1 MAIKIEMLRA
11 FAIVAQTGNLA
22 EAANRLGRTPSA
34 VSMTLKSLEDH
45 LGQRLFETDRK
56 NRLTPLGDYVL
67 EQAQNE
73 LRQFD
78 ATLRAIEAY
87 ASSPKG
93 LLRVAAVPSVAGVVF
108 APVLEDFTARHPGV
122 SVEIRDMDSLNILD
136 ALTRGQID
144 IGIAAGNG
152 PMRGVVGEPL
162 FADAFGVICGR
173 GHPLANAPGPLHL
186 ADLAGHRVL
195 GNDLSARIADPGLQA
210 AMGGRRISAQ
220 NTLSLIAL
228 VRSGGW
234 VTVLPKAVR
243 RMAPDD
249 LVFRAFAD
257 LEEHRRVDLLIRED
271 RMAQVIVADFA
282 EALRQFDWR
291 L

>member
-22 EAANRLGRTPSA
+22 EAATRLGRTPSA

-67 EQAQNE
+67 EQAQAE

-78 ATLRAIEAY
+78 GTLRAIEAY
-87 ASSPKG
+87 TSSPKG
-93 LLRVAAVPSVAGVVF
+93 LLRVAAVPSVAGVLF
-108 APVLEDFTARHPGV
+108 APVLETFTARHPGV
-122 SVEIRDMDSLNILD
+122 SVEIRDMDSLSILD

-144 IGIAAGNG
+144 IGIAARGG
-152 PMRGVVGEPL
+152 PMRGVAGVPL
-162 FADAFGVICGR
+162 FSDAFGVICGR
-173 GHPLANAPGPLHL
+173 AHPLAEADAPLHL

-195 GNDLSARIADPGLQA
+195 GNDLSARIAHPGLQA
-210 AMGGRRISAQ
+210 AMGARRVSAQ
-220 NTLSLIAL
+220 NTLSLISM
-228 VRSGGW
+228 VRGGVW
-234 VTVLPKAVR
+234 VTVLPRSVA
-243 RMAPDD
+243 RMDPEH
-249 LVFRAFAD
+249 LLFRSLAD
-257 LEEHRRVDLLIRED
+257 LREHRQVELLIRED
-271 RMAQVIVADFA
+271 RMAQDIVTDFA
-282 EALRQFDWR
+282 DAVQRFDWR

>member
-22 EAANRLGRTPSA
+22 EAATRLGRTPSA

-67 EQAQNE
+67 EQAQAE

-78 ATLRAIEAY
+78 GTLRAIEAY

-108 APVLEDFTARHPGV
+108 APVLEAFTARHPGV
-122 SVEIRDMDSLNILD
+122 SVEIRDMDSLSILD

-144 IGIAAGNG
+144 IGIAASGG
-152 PMRGVVGEPL
+152 PMRGVASEPL
-162 FADAFGVICGR
+162 FSDAFGVICGR
-173 GHPLANAPGPLHL
+173 GHPLADAPGPLHL
-186 ADLAGHRVL
+186 ADLAGQRIL
-195 GNDLSARIADPGLQA
+195 GNDLAARIAHPALQA
-210 AMGGRRISAQ
+210 AMAGRRVSAQ
-220 NTLSLIAL
+220 NTLSLISMM
-228 VRSGGW
+228 RGGPW
-234 VTVLPKAVR
+234 VTVLPRSVA
-243 RMAPDD
+243 RMDPDH
-249 LVFRAFAD
+249 LVFRALAD
-257 LEEHRRVDLLIRED
+257 LEEHRQVELLIRED
-271 RMAQVIVADFA
+271 RMAQTIVADFA
-282 EALRQFDWR
+282 AALRRFNWQI
-291 L
+291 